1 MASIAVRLLNSRGS
15 GVKTLINQIAPRSLV
30 RFSQVL
36 VLTIGLTALSGC
48 ATTLEHY
55 QTITQSI
62 GSRIDAVVSPAID
75 AFAKTRFI
83 TGSANALDRLNN
95 KLSWIDRNGDSASN
109 ISELTA
115 RKSTNRDSTSVS
127 TLDSRPISIAPS
139 RCFDAQSGNSETTQL
154 KTTAR
159 LRLRNAPSVDA
170 VTIRIIDQ
178 GTDLTARRVT
188 CGNWTEIVRGEK
200 PIGFVFSAF
209 LTAPSR

>member
-1 MASIAVRLLNSRGS
+1 MASTAVKYFCTRRSGLSSTTRPAATGSFSRLSRI
-15 GVKTLINQIAPRSLV
+15 LLLA
-30 RFSQVL
+30 F
-36 VLTIGLTALSGC
+36 GLAVLSGC
-48 ATTLEHY
+48 ASTLEHY
-55 QTITQSI
+55 QSITQSL

-75 AFAKTRFI
+75 AIARTRFV

-95 KLSWIDRNGDSASN
+95 KLSWAERNGNDTSDVSDLAANQTAIPASSAASQH
-109 ISELTA
+109 
-115 RKSTNRDSTSVS
+115 
-127 TLDSRPISIAPS
+127 ISIAPS

-188 CGNWTEIVRGEK
+188 CGNWTEIVRDEK

-209 LTAPSR
+209 LTTPSR